1 MDKYQTRTNS
11 GPDINTGSAGSTGIN
26 PGTHDAFPNRAPGAI
41 LHRAPVE
48 SGRGTARSTLAQTTR
63 MNLTRAIA
71 VAGSSLAMALFAVN
85 ANAEITEDCI
95 LEGTVDMRM
104 AEQLGQPVY
113 VRFRSAER
121 GSEARCSLNR
131 RGNSRR
137 VQFISSPDEH
147 DLDDASHG
155 DRVRYRYTERDGNPG
170 TWQLIEVSKR

>member
-1 MDKYQTRTNS
+1 MDKHQTRINS
-11 GPDINTGSAGSTGIN
+11 GPGIKPGSVPGTN
-26 PGTHDAFPNRAPGAI
+26 PGSPDAFPNRTPGASA
-41 LHRAPVE
+41 HRASSS
-48 SGRGTARSTLAQTTR
+48 SGRDSLALAQTPCR
-63 MNLTRAIA
+63 IIARAIA

-121 GSEARCSLNR
+121 GWEARCSLNR
-131 RGNSRR
+131 RSNSRR

-147 DLDDASHG
+147 DLDKAGHG

-170 TWQLIEVSKR
+170 SWELIEVRER